1 MDMENYYDQICK
13 LQSSFLNS
21 ISDAR
26 KGWNDDVQKSYYA
39 HYLELI
45 DKDSKTYASE
55 VKEYMEKLDET
66 RFKIERLVNPIPL
79 SQKINEREY

>member
-1 MDMENYYDQICK
+1 MGNYYDQICK
-13 LQSSFLNS
+13 LRSSFLNF

-26 KGWNDDVQKSYYA
+26 KGWNDDVQKNYYA
-39 HYLELI
+39 HYLEQI
-45 DKDSKTYASE
+45 DNDSKTYASE

-66 RFKIERLVNPIPL
+66 KSKIERLVHPFPL